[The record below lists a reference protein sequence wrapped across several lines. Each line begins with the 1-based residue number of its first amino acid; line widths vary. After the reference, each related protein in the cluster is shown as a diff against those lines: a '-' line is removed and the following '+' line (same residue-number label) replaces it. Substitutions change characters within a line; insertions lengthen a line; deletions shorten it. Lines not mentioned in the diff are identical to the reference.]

1 MWVSNEISISR
12 SLATGVRADRL
23 RLARPLATVVHGRP
37 LAAVDSS
44 RGGDA
49 RLDEIL
55 HEPGDVLHYLFD
67 YGDSWELTLRL
78 EGVRPGESRLTVCG
92 GHGRPSCCAARG
104 LRRVGRCRQPV
115 DGPRR
120 SSALSEA
127 VLHIVL
133 HRLPRAKSSVE
144 EISLRSNPPL
154 PREGR
159 ARRPRND
166 PSRPGDQIRPSWSR
180 RFSAAVTIA
189 RALSIDSAASSIVAS
204 SPGRSG
210 YSSSLRRRR
219 SAPN

>member
-1 MWVSNEISISR
+1 MSNEISISR

-78 EGVRPGESRLTVCG
+78 EGVRPGSLDSPSAEVTKS
-92 GHGRPSCCAARG
+92 SCCAARG